1 MTESTRKGRA
11 GAIAVERARWRGA
24 ALLAA
29 FALGAVALE
38 GRILYLQLVKKEFL
52 TEQADD
58 RQIRVVK
65 IPAHRGSL
73 FDRYGEPLAVSTPME
88 SITANPQE
96 LKDALDRLPELAK
109 VLGQEDDALARKVT
123 SNLDREFLYLD
134 RQLPPAK
141 AEQVRRLGL
150 PGIGTIREYKRYYP
164 AGEVTGHV
172 LGFTDVDDVGR
183 EGLEAALNLRLKGEN
198 GSKRIQQDRLRRAIK
213 DVELIKPM
221 QPGRDLRLSI
231 DLRLQ
236 YLAYRELLVAVNESR
251 AKSGSVVILD
261 PATGEVLAMVNQPS
275 YNPNNRAEYVADH
288 YRNRAVTDIF
298 EPGSSFKPFVMSAAL
313 ESGKYGPHTIVDTNP
328 GALMIGNRKITSDHS
343 NLGRVELTTVLA
355 QSSNVGAAR
364 VALTMDAEDIWR
376 QLTAFGI
383 GRVTGSGLPGESPGI
398 LHDAKH
404 WGTIQQATVSYGYG
418 VSVTA
423 LQLARSYAA
432 IAAGGVL
439 RPVSMLALDE
449 PPPGERVV
457 SAQTAHALIGMLE
470 AVVLPS
476 GTGHRAAVH
485 NYRIAG
491 KTGTARKAAA
501 GGYDEDNHAA
511 IFAGIAP
518 ASRPRLVVVV
528 TIEEPQG
535 ATYYGGD
542 LAAPVFANIVSGAL
556 RVLAVPPDALREAP
570 LTIVA
575 QAGAAP

>member
-1 MTESTRKGRA
+1 M
-11 GAIAVERARWRGA
+11 
-24 ALLAA
+24 
-29 FALGAVALE
+29 
-38 GRILYLQLVKKEFL
+38 
-52 TEQADD
+52 
-58 RQIRVVK
+58 
-65 IPAHRGSL
+65 
-73 FDRYGEPLAVSTPME
+73 
-88 SITANPQE
+88 
-96 LKDALDRLPELAK
+96 
-109 VLGQEDDALARKVT
+109 
-123 SNLDREFLYLD
+123 
-134 RQLPPAK
+134 
-141 AEQVRRLGL
+141 
-150 PGIGTIREYKRYYP
+150 
-164 AGEVTGHV
+164 
-172 LGFTDVDDVGR
+172 
-183 EGLEAALNLRLKGEN
+183 
-198 GSKRIQQDRLRRAIK
+198 RRAIK

-275 YNPNNRAEYVADH
+275 YNPNNRSEYVADH

-298 EPGSSFKPFVMSAAL
+298 EPGSSFKPFVLAAAL
-313 ESGKYGPHTIVDTNP
+313 ESGSYNPRTLIDTTP
-328 GALMIGNRKITSDHS
+328 GSLRINDRIITEDNS
-343 NLGRVELTTVLA
+343 NLGRIDLTTVLA

-364 VALTMDAEDIWR
+364 VALTMEPNDIWR
-376 QLTAFGI
+376 VLSGFGI
-383 GRVTGSGLPGESPGI
+383 GRLTGSGLPGESAGL

-404 WGTIQQATVSYGYG
+404 WRTVGQATVAYGYG

-423 LQLARSYAA
+423 LQLARGYAA

-439 RPVSMLALDE
+439 RPVSLLALDE

-457 SAQTAHALIGMLE
+457 SAETAREMTGMLE

-501 GGYDEDNHAA
+501 GGYDEDNHGAV
-511 IFAGIAP
+511 FAGIAP
-518 ASRPRLVVVV
+518 ASRPQLVVVV

-535 ATYYGGD
+535 SAYYGGEI
-542 LAAPVFANIVSGAL
+542 AAPVFANIVSGAL

-575 QAGAAP
+575 QAGVIP